1 MDEMLAQFLIEG
13 RELVAQA
20 EDDLAA
26 LAADPN
32 NRSRLDGAFRAFHT
46 LKGSVAL
53 FDMAPA
59 GRILHVAE
67 DLLDTARAEGRALD
81 PAAGSS
87 LTAVLDQVD
96 RWIDAMETPG
106 TIGSDAGAIAER
118 LINLLRAGEGDL
130 PAPGEAPAWL
140 GPLLER
146 HAGTVDTGTDLVAF
160 RYQPDAECFFRGDDP
175 LAVVA
180 GLPDLVALDIVPLT
194 PWPAL
199 AELEPYH
206 CAVTIEGLSTAGV
219 AEVQTAFRFVAD
231 ETEVLAVPGQQA
243 EAVVEATAVSQQSLR
258 IDIARIDALANGVGE
273 LAVAGNALTHV
284 AFAADKVDPHIAAS
298 IRAAQ
303 TDLDRAMAAM
313 RRAVM
318 AVRSVSLGP
327 SLRRLPRMVREL
339 GITLGKPVV
348 FEMSGESTEVDKG
361 IADAMFEPLLH
372 LIRNAVDHGIE
383 PEGVRRAAGK
393 PPAGTIRLVIRP
405 EGDQVVIELAD
416 DGAGIDAAR
425 LRDRAVSKG
434 LLDRNAADALE
445 DGQALRLIFAPGFST
460 ASEITAVSGRGVG
473 MDAVRIAVEQLGGR
487 IELASVVGEGT
498 KVRLRLPLN
507 AIMTRLLVVRVGAE
521 RYGVALD
528 RISETVSIATESI
541 VAIGAG
547 RACVVRDRTLPVLSL
562 ATMLGGVESP
572 GRSAKLL
579 VTDATGEPVGI
590 MVDDFGERL
599 DGLVRPRAG
608 LLAGVPGIAGT
619 TMLGDGGV
627 LIVLDL
633 AELVA

>member
-32 NRSRLDGAFRAFHT
+32 DRSRLDGAFRAFHT

-59 GRILHVAE
+59 GRVLHLAE
-67 DLLDTARAEGRALD
+67 DLLDTARAEGRTLD

-106 TIGSDAGAIAER
+106 TIGPDAGAIAER
-118 LINLLRAGEGDL
+118 LIDLLRAGEGGL
-130 PAPGEAPAWL
+130 PTGEAPVWL

-146 HAGTVDTGTDLVAF
+146 HAGTVDPGTDLVAF
-160 RYQPDAECFFRGDDP
+160 RYRPDAECFFRGDDP
-175 LAVVA
+175 LAIVA

-206 CAVTIEGLSTAGV
+206 CAVTIEGLSSAGV
-219 AEVQTAFRFVAD
+219 ADVQAAFRFVAD
-231 ETEVLAVPGQQA
+231 EAEVLAVPGRQA
-243 EAVVEATAVSQQSLR
+243 DAMVETTAVSQQSLR
-258 IDIARIDALANGVGE
+258 IDVARIDTLASGVGE
-273 LAVAGNALTHV
+273 LVVAANAFTHV
-284 AFAADKVDPHIAAS
+284 AVAADKVDPQIAAS

-303 TDLDRAMAAM
+303 TDLDRAVAAM
-313 RRAVM
+313 RRGVL

-339 GITLGKPVV
+339 GATLGKSVV
-348 FEMSGESTEVDKG
+348 FEMSGEATEVDKG
-361 IADAMFEPLLH
+361 IADALFEPLLH
-372 LIRNAVDHGIE
+372 LVRNAVDHGIE
-383 PEGVRRAAGK
+383 PEGIRRAAGK
-393 PPAGTIRLVIRP
+393 PPAGTIRLRIRP
-405 EGDQVVIELAD
+405 DGDQVLIELTD

-425 LRDRAVSKG
+425 LRERAVSKG
-434 LLDRNAADALE
+434 LLDRTAADALE
-445 DGQALRLIFAPGFST
+445 DAQALRLIFAPGFST

-487 IELASVVGEGT
+487 IEIASVVGDGT
-498 KVRLRLPLN
+498 TVRLRLPLN
-507 AIMTRLLVVRVGAE
+507 AIMTRLLVVRVGDD
-521 RYGVALD
+521 RYGVVLD
-528 RISETVSIATESI
+528 RISETVSVTAESI

-547 RACVVRDRTLPVLSL
+547 RACVLRDRTLPVLSL
-562 ATMLGGVESP
+562 ATMLGGAENP
-572 GRSAKLL
+572 ARSAKLL
-579 VTDATGEPVGI
+579 VTDAAGEPVGV
-590 MVDDFGERL
+590 MVDGFGERI

>member
-32 NRSRLDGAFRAFHT
+32 DRSRLDGAFRAFHT

-59 GRILHVAE
+59 GRVLHLAE

-81 PAAGSS
+81 PATGSS

-106 TIGSDAGAIAER
+106 TIGPDAGAIAER
-118 LINLLRAGEGDL
+118 LIDLLRAGDGGL

-146 HAGTVDTGTDLVAF
+146 HAGTVDPGTDLVAF

-175 LAVVA
+175 LAIVA
-180 GLPDLVALDIVPLT
+180 GLPDLVALDIVPVT

-206 CAVTIEGLSTAGV
+206 CAVTIEGLSSAGV
-219 AEVQTAFRFVAD
+219 ADVQAAFRFVAD
-231 ETEVLAVPGQQA
+231 EAEVLAVPGRQA
-243 EAVVEATAVSQQSLR
+243 DAMVETTAASQQSLR
-258 IDIARIDALANGVGE
+258 IDVARIDALANGVGE
-273 LAVAGNALTHV
+273 LVVAANAFTHV
-284 AFAADKVDPHIAAS
+284 AVVADKIDPQIAAS

-303 TDLDRAMAAM
+303 TDLDRAVAAM
-313 RRAVM
+313 RRGVM

-339 GITLGKPVV
+339 GVTLGKPVV
-348 FEMSGESTEVDKG
+348 LEMSGEATEVDKG
-361 IADAMFEPLLH
+361 IADALFEPLLH
-372 LIRNAVDHGIE
+372 LVRNAVDHGIE
-383 PEGVRRAAGK
+383 PEGLRRAAGK
-393 PPAGTIRLVIRP
+393 PTAGTIRLAVRP
-405 EGDQVVIELAD
+405 NGDQVVIELSD
-416 DGAGIDAAR
+416 DGAGIDAVR
-425 LRDRAVSKG
+425 LRDSAVSKG
-434 LLDRNAADALE
+434 LIDRAAADAL
-445 DGQALRLIFAPGFST
+445 DDAQALRLIFAPGFST

-487 IELASVVGEGT
+487 IELASMVGDGT
-498 KVRLRLPLN
+498 TVRLRLPLN
-507 AIMTRLLVVRVGAE
+507 AIMTRLLVVRVGDD

-528 RISETVSIATESI
+528 RISETVSVTAESI
-541 VAIGAG
+541 LAVGAG
-547 RACVVRDRTLPVLSL
+547 RACVLRDLTLPVLSL
-562 ATMLGGVESP
+562 ATMLGCVESTA
-572 GRSAKLL
+572 RSSKLL
-579 VTDATGEPVGI
+579 VTDAAGEPVGV
-590 MVDDFGERL
+590 MVDGFGERI

>member
-32 NRSRLDGAFRAFHT
+32 DRSRLDGAFRAFHT

-59 GRILHVAE
+59 GRVLHVAE

-106 TIGSDAGAIAER
+106 AIGPDAGAIAER
-118 LINLLRAGEGDL
+118 LINLLRAGEGGL
-130 PAPGEAPAWL
+130 PTPGEAPAWL

-146 HAGTVDTGTDLVAF
+146 HAGTVDPGTDLVAF
-160 RYQPDAECFFRGDDP
+160 RYRPDAECFFRGDDP
-175 LAVVA
+175 LAIVA

-206 CAVTIEGLSTAGV
+206 CAVTIEGLSSAGV
-219 AEVQTAFRFVAD
+219 ADVQAAFRFVAD
-231 ETEVLAVPGQQA
+231 EAEVLAVPGRQA
-243 EAVVEATAVSQQSLR
+243 DAMVETTAASQQSLR
-258 IDIARIDALANGVGE
+258 IDVARIDALANGVGE
-273 LAVAGNALTHV
+273 LVVAANAFTHV
-284 AFAADKVDPHIAAS
+284 AVVADKVDPQIAAS

-303 TDLDRAMAAM
+303 ADLDRAVAAM
-313 RRAVM
+313 RRGVM

-339 GITLGKPVV
+339 GVTLGKPVV
-348 FEMSGESTEVDKG
+348 FEMSGEATEVDKG
-361 IADAMFEPLLH
+361 IADALFEPLLH
-372 LIRNAVDHGIE
+372 LVRNAVDHGIE
-383 PEGVRRAAGK
+383 PEVVRRAAGK
-393 PPAGTIRLVIRP
+393 PTAGTIRLGIRP
-405 EGDQVVIELAD
+405 DGDQVVIGLSD
-416 DGAGIDAAR
+416 DGAGIDAVR
-425 LRDRAVSKG
+425 LRDSAVSKG
-434 LLDRNAADALE
+434 LIDRAAADALE

-487 IELASVVGEGT
+487 IELASVVGDGT
-498 KVRLRLPLN
+498 TVRLRLPLN
-507 AIMTRLLVVRVGAE
+507 AIMTRLLVVRVGDD

-528 RISETVSIATESI
+528 RISETVSVAAESI

-547 RACVVRDRTLPVLSL
+547 RACVLRDRTLPILSL

-572 GRSAKLL
+572 ARSSKLL
-579 VTDATGEPVGI
+579 VTDAAGEPVGV
-590 MVDDFGERL
+590 MVDGFGERI